1 MQSNTMMSKTNWGAL
16 SLALLFFFDSTAYGL
31 IRARENAT
39 KPVAMNIV
47 PVESASVLASHNLPE
62 VLALPVPDGGPD
74 QPEVKG
80 FTPIGV
86 SDMVDPFT
94 GDFSYNIPLLDVD
107 GYPINIAYSSG
118 VTMDQEASWVG
129 LGWNLNPGVV
139 NRAMRGIPDDFNGTD
154 KITKEFNVAPN
165 WTIGGTIGGDIE
177 IFGFGDVIP
186 GSVTDVNTDG
196 ENSIPLSLNASMGIQ
211 YNNYNGFSSTFSL
224 GLGISFVNGS
234 VDDNTTYSG
243 GLGLSGNSQGG
254 ASLSPS
260 FSISST
266 KKGNNSDQI
275 TKGLNLGSNFNSRG
289 GLSNA
294 TVSAFRSRTFE
305 KEISRTIGGETKS
318 MKFDKTK
325 KLSISSSY
333 NFGASTYT
341 PQISLPFKSGGGTFS
356 FKLGSD
362 VVGTDWSA
370 TLSGYYNK
378 QWLAYKSK
386 EVAAYGYMNLATG
399 QGNENAMLDFN
410 RENDGAFTKNT
421 PALPIPNVT
430 YDVFSISG
438 QGVSGSYRPVRRDI
452 GYVFDPSIKNNSVN
466 GSLGLEVNLGGTFK
480 GGIDVAA
487 TYSNSSS
494 GPYNNGANE
503 MATILKYND
512 NNFYFREANE
522 LAVDADPNH
531 YAKIGGNTPLH
542 FNVVSHRK
550 IKGKLMNNPNS
561 TFASYSNYSKSGQ
574 DKRNQV
580 VSTLSIDELKKGY
593 GVEDLHPD
601 SRAYTTPNNIGHHIG
616 QFSTLNV
623 DGTRYIYGI
632 AAYSHEQKNVSFAID
647 NIVLSCSGLA
657 GYVPGADNSV
667 NNDNGV
673 DNYYN
678 AVTTKDYAHSY
689 LLTGV
694 LNADYVDADNIK
706 GPSKGDLG
714 GYLSFDY
721 EKIDNYK
728 WRNPVNQ
735 SRASYDEGFNTDK
748 TDDKAHYIYGKKE
761 LWYVKTIESK
771 NHIAVFH
778 FSDRNDGFGVNDE
791 NGGVNTNGPSM
802 QKLDSIQLFS
812 LPAYEASPSTAV
824 PLKTVHF
831 EYDYSLCPSYDQNVI
846 GGAEGTGKLTLKKV
860 FFTYQWS
867 NKGRYSPYVFE
878 YGFNPEYNTKA
889 IDRWNNYK
897 EVPSCGD
904 ISVEPLRPSDFP
916 YVGFDQTN
924 SDLWSSAWLM
934 NKIHL
939 PSGGRIEVDYESDD
953 YAYVQHK
960 RAQNMLKIVGVE
972 NVDSPGDANA
982 FTDGTC
988 LLGKDG
994 YENAKIYFELMPDP
1008 DNPGAL
1014 NENVGDY
1021 VKKGEL
1027 IYFRAMLRFASGSF
1041 DFVPGYAKVVNEP
1054 TLAVIGG
1061 DKYGCIQLSPDKLL
1075 DNCSNA
1081 FNPMAAPENCT
1092 EIYNPIAVAG
1102 IQFARLHL
1110 AKFIPPSSNTT
1121 VDEGA
1126 NLPSLAESI
1135 GGAFESLQEIFV
1147 GPNLPLWNA
1156 NVGKSI
1162 VLDHSWI
1169 RLTNPNK
1176 KKLGGGVRVKS
1187 IRMFDSFDEMTNQ
1200 TMGGFSY
1207 GQEYNYTLED
1217 GTSSGVASYEPE
1229 LGNDENPWRQ
1239 PKANNT
1245 SILLAPD
1252 VRNYQETPFG
1262 EQFFPS
1268 ARVGYSR
1275 VTISNL
1281 KHNNVNRNATGKV
1294 VHEFYTAK
1302 DFPTIVKRT
1311 QVDYKRL
1318 KIPVF
1323 ALFFSS
1329 MIDEMAASQGFVV
1342 ENNDMHGKPKRQSV
1356 FGEGQN
1362 EPITKVEYNYL
1373 SEPMTFDGVAARH
1386 LVNTVSTISKNG
1398 SVNTSTIGLT
1408 YEAFADFRESKSNTV
1423 SGSVNGNLNTILP
1436 FVFVPIVTGSGSY
1449 ERTAFRSAT
1458 FTKVIERFGLQSS
1471 TVASDLGSVVETKN
1485 LAYDAETGTVLVTQ
1499 TTTNFNDAVYNFT
1512 YPAHW
1517 HYDQMGQAYKNL
1529 GLTRTN
1535 LNFVNGGAGISNNPF
1550 VKGDELAITVTGSP
1564 VQFGWVVESTSSGIK
1579 VLLKDGTALH
1589 GPVALVKVIRSGRRN
1604 LQTTPIGTIALRT
1617 NPLPQIG
1624 GNIFDKVL
1632 QAGAVEYSD
1641 DWRTFCECFLDEEN
1655 DNYTTNP
1662 YVLGTRGTWRPK
1674 ASYVHLSDRTQT
1686 FVNENSNI
1694 REDGVFSSFTPFYNL
1709 NAGSWGID
1717 KQNWT
1722 YTSSV
1727 VEFSPFGQALETIDA
1742 LNRYSSSMF
1751 GYNQTLPIAVAAN
1764 TRYRELG
1771 YDGFEDYDF
1780 INCSDNHFKLG
1791 ANAEIVDNVSHTGRK
1806 SIKVSA
1812 GNPVVYSTVFEE
1824 SCDDAPCMNIET
1836 QLSYD
1841 ANGNIA
1847 SATVSVSGGLAP
1859 YQFDYET
1866 LSGNATSNL
1875 EGNTLTLINNDL
1887 KQGFHIVVTV
1897 TDANGCTE
1905 IIEIP

>member
-1 MQSNTMMSKTNWGAL
+1 MHSNKMISKTNWGAL

-31 IRARENAT
+31 IRVRGNDVNLNVVSASIQKQLPSLTRQND
-39 KPVAMNIV
+39 V
-47 PVESASVLASHNLPE
+47 VESI
-62 VLALPVPDGGPD
+62 ALPLPDGGPD

-165 WTIGGTIGGDIE
+165 WTIGGTIGGDVE

-186 GSVTDVNTDG
+186 GAQNGNEQGSTNI
-196 ENSIPLSLNASMGIQ
+196 SASMGIQ

-234 VDDNTTYSG
+234 VDDNTTFSG

-254 ASLSPS
+254 ATLSPS
-260 FSISST
+260 VSISST
-266 KKGNNSDQI
+266 KKVNQATQI
-275 TKGLNLGSNFNSRG
+275 TKGMNLGSSFNSRG
-289 GLSNA
+289 GFSN
-294 TVSAFRSRTFE
+294 TTISGFRT
-305 KEISRTIGGETKS
+305 KETYDLALKPMYFMGMILPSVTRGGAKGGH
-318 MKFDKTK
+318 

-356 FKLGSD
+356 FKLGGD
-362 VVGTDWSA
+362 VLGTDWSA

-410 RENDGAFTKNT
+410 RENDGPFTKNT

-494 GPYNNGANE
+494 GPYNGGTNE

-542 FNVVSHRK
+542 FNVVSHQK
-550 IKGKLMNNPNS
+550 IKGKLMNSPNS

-580 VSTLSIDELKKGY
+580 VSTLSIDELKKGF
-593 GVEDLHPD
+593 GVEDLHQD
-601 SRAYTTPNNIGHHIG
+601 SRAYSTPNQIGHHIG
-616 QFSTLNV
+616 QFTTLNV
-623 DGTRYIYGI
+623 DGTRYNYGI
-632 AAYSHEQKNVSFAID
+632 AAYSHVQKNVSFAMD
-647 NIVLSCSGLA
+647 NVSQSCSGFV
-657 GYVPGADNSV
+657 GYTPGVDNSV

-689 LLTGV
+689 LLTSV
-694 LNADYVDADNIK
+694 LNTDYVDADNVK

-721 EKIDNYK
+721 EKIDNYR

-735 SRASYDEGFNTDK
+735 STASYDEGFNTDK
-748 TDDKAHYIYGKKE
+748 TDDKAHYIYGEKE
-761 LWYVKTIESK
+761 LWYVTEIKSK
-771 NHIAVFH
+771 NHVAVFYT
-778 FSDRNDGFGVNDE
+778 SPREDGWSVVGE
-791 NGGVNTNGPSM
+791 NGGLQNNIADTALNM
-802 QKLDSIQLFS
+802 RKLDSIALFS
-812 LPAYEASPSTAV
+812 LPDYEAGNAV

-831 EYDYSLCPSYDQNVI
+831 EYDYSLCEGYAQHSDFDGVSN
-846 GGAEGTGKLTLKKV
+846 GTGKLTLTRIY
-860 FFTYQWS
+860 FTYQWS

-878 YGFNPEYNTKA
+878 YGYNPEYNTKA

-897 EVPSCGD
+897 EVPSCGE
-904 ISVEPLRPSDFP
+904 IFEEPLRPSDFP
-916 YVGFDQTN
+916 YVGFDQNN
-924 SDLWSSAWLM
+924 SDLWASAWLM

-939 PSGGRIEVDYESDD
+939 PSGGRIEVNYESDD

-982 FTDGTC
+982 ITNGIEP
-988 LLGKDG
+988 LGNDNYK
-994 YENAKIYFELMPDP
+994 NAKIYFELMPDP

-1027 IYFRAMLRFASGSF
+1027 IYFRALLRFASGSF
-1041 DFVPGYAKVVNEP
+1041 DFVPGYAKVSNDP
-1054 TLAVIGG
+1054 TLAVING
-1061 DKYGCIQLSPDKLL
+1061 DKYGCIQLSPEKLL
-1075 DNCSNA
+1075 DNQGNV
-1081 FNPMAAPENCT
+1081 
-1092 EIYNPIAVAG
+1092 YNPIIVAG

-1110 AKFIPPSSNTT
+1110 SKFIPPSSNST

-1135 GGAFESLQEIFV
+1135 GGAFEALQEIFV
-1147 GPNLPLWNA
+1147 GPNLPLWDA
-1156 NVGKSI
+1156 NIGTSI

-1176 KKLGGGVRVKS
+1176 KKLGGGVRVKT

-1200 TMGGFSY
+1200 TMDGFSY
-1207 GQEYNYTLED
+1207 GQEYSYTLED

-1302 DFPTIVKRT
+1302 DFPTIVKQT
-1311 QVDYKRL
+1311 KLDYKRL

-1356 FGEGQN
+1356 YAEGQN
-1362 EPITKVEYNYL
+1362 EPVTKVEYNYL
-1373 SEPMTFDGVAARH
+1373 SEPMTFDGVAASH

-1436 FVFVPIVTGSGSY
+1436 FVFAPIVTGSGSY

-1499 TTTNFNDAVYNFT
+1499 TATNFNDAVYNFT

-1517 HYDQMGQAYKNL
+1517 HYEQMGQAYKNL

-1535 LNFVNGGAGISNNPF
+1535 LNFVNGGTGISSNPF
-1550 VKGDELAITVTGSP
+1550 VKGDELAITITGSP
-1564 VQFGWVVESTSSGIK
+1564 IQFGWVVESTSSGIK
-1579 VLLKDGTALH
+1579 VLLKDGTPLV
-1589 GPVALVKVIRSGRRN
+1589 GSVASVKVIRSGRRN

-1617 NPLPQIG
+1617 NPIPQLG

-1791 ANAEIVDNVSHTGRK
+1791 ANAEIVDGIAHSGRK

-1812 GNPVVYSTVFEE
+1812 GSPVVYATIFEE
-1824 SCDDAPCMNIET
+1824 SCDDAPCMDVNT
-1836 QLSYD
+1836 QVNY
-1841 ANGNIA
+1841 ANENIA
-1847 SATVSVSGGLAP
+1847 SATITVSGGTEP
-1859 YQFDYET
+1859 YQFDYEV
-1866 LSGNATSNL
+1866 LSGNANGVL
-1875 EGNTLTLINNDL
+1875 QGNILTIKNSDL
-1887 KQGFHIVVTV
+1887 KSNVHIIVTV